1 MTMTKK
7 RIKAKKR
14 ILIADDDPI
23 SRRVNKDIFTSFGF
37 DVDLVVNGRE
47 AIECFKLSLQEHS
60 PYSLICLDMVMPF
73 FDGTYA
79 LNEIRLMEASN
90 TDVKTVPIPIA
101 MMTSKKCKR
110 NRNSI
115 LSVKNLINAYLL
127 KPLSIDVMDELLIK
141 LNIKPQERRPVYPF
155 LTV

>member
-1 MTMTKK
+1 MGL
-7 RIKAKKR
+7 A
-14 ILIADDDPI
+14 
-23 SRRVNKDIFTSFGF
+23 
-37 DVDLVVNGRE
+37 VNGRE
-47 AIECFKLSLQEHS
+47 AIECFKLSLQEHD

-79 LNEIRLMEASN
+79 LNEIRLMEANN